1 MKENLTESRIL
12 GVKKISTL
20 RPTLRI
26 SVLTSAANNSSA
38 DQHNAYLAKRA
49 FLEAERKKAT
59 ALIIL
64 RRHAFIC

>member
-1 MKENLTESRIL
+1 MKENLTKSRIL

-26 SVLTSAANNSSA
+26 GVLISAASNSSA
-38 DQHNAYLAKRA
+38 DQHNANLAKRA
-49 FLEAERKKAT
+49 LWEAERKKAA